1 MTSEAQL
8 RAQILARISSGEA
21 ERYNELYGGGS
32 FDSYAQHPDVAIPL
46 GNGTHTTAA
55 GRYQF
60 LSSTWADEA
69 KRLGLSDFSPAS
81 QDAAAWDL
89 ADRTYRQ
96 QTGRS
101 ILDDQAN
108 GTVDWHAL
116 SGQWTSL
123 RGKGV
128 PSTGGEPSA
137 VDGPG
142 ALANAP
148 SLQSA
153 DGVGSDE
160 RTGTDQM
167 KNLALLQSLSPH
179 LTFTP
184 VDYDPFK
191 VAGASS

>member
-8 RAQILARISSGEA
+8 RAQILAKIASGEA

-60 LSSTWADEA
+60 LSSTWTDEA

-89 ADRTYRQ
+89 ADRTYRA

-128 PSTGGEPSA
+128 PS
-137 VDGPG
+137 
-142 ALANAP
+142 
-148 SLQSA
+148 
-153 DGVGSDE
+153 GSDS
-160 RTGTDQM
+160 TPVGTDSSSSQQLQVQPDGNAGAADSENQM